1 MTDVATTPNYRSRLA
16 DDHLIA
22 LTSVF
27 PAVLINGPRAT
38 GKTTTARQQAASEV
52 RLDQPAQAAALHADP
67 DAALRDREE
76 PVLLDEWQEV
86 PDVLGAVK
94 RSVDDDPRPG
104 RFILTGSVRS
114 DLEHKVWPGTGR
126 LIRMQMFGL
135 SELEIRDAIR
145 PSRPSFLAALAT
157 CSPHAFSLPG
167 SRPDLR
173 DYITMALRGGFP
185 GVVLNEQTE
194 LSDMWVDSYLDQ
206 LLTRDSHPLVT
217 DRDQHKLARY
227 FRAFAANSAGLPE
240 HKTLY
245 DAAGV
250 TNKTANAYDELL
262 TRLFI
267 VELVPAWS
275 SSQLDRLIKTPK
287 RYVVDSS
294 LMASALGATVETVL
308 ASSDLLGRMIDT
320 FVLAQL
326 RPEVAV
332 GRNRV
337 RLYHARTKGG
347 REEIDVVAELPGG
360 KVIGLEIKATASPN
374 VSDAKHLRWLRA
386 AYPDR
391 FIAGAVLHTG
401 PDVVQLDANIFAVP
415 ICAFWG

>member
-1 MTDVATTPNYRSRLA
+1 MTNYRRRLA
-16 DDHLIA
+16 DDHLLA
-22 LTSVF
+22 LTNAF

-52 RLDQPAQAAALHADP
+52 RLDQPAQAAAFQADP
-67 DAALRDREE
+67 DAALRGREE

-86 PDVLGAVK
+86 PEVLGAVK

-126 LIRMQMFGL
+126 LIRMQMFGF
-135 SELEIRDAIR
+135 SELEIADAIA
-145 PSRPSFLAALAT
+145 PSRPSFLTSLAA
-157 CSPHAFSLPG
+157 CSPDAFSLPAR
-167 SRPDLR
+167 RPDLR

-185 GVVLNEQTE
+185 GIVLNEQAQ
-194 LSDMWVDSYLDQ
+194 LNDMWIDSYLDQ
-206 LLTRDSHPLVT
+206 LLTRDTHPLLA
-217 DRDQHKLARY
+217 DRDQHKLSRY
-227 FRAFAANSAGLPE
+227 FHAFAANSAGLPE

-275 SSQLDRLIKTPK
+275 SGHLERLIKTPK

-294 LMASALGATVETVL
+294 LMASALGATVETIL

-332 GRNRV
+332 SRQRV

-347 REEIDVVAELPGG
+347 REEIDVVVELPGG
-360 KVIGLEIKATASPN
+360 KLMALEIKASASPKAA
-374 VSDAKHLRWLRA
+374 DAKHLRWLRA

-391 FIAGAVLHTG
+391 FVAGAVLHTG
-401 PDVVQLDANIFAVP
+401 PDVVQLDSNIFAVP